1 MRISAAKSLVA
12 VLALAL
18 PLGLALA
25 ESPPDKKDTPN
36 KKPGGGALNLST
48 AQKLAAQAY
57 DKLDAAEQAGEY
69 DSAGHAAK
77 AKALLKQVNEELKLA
92 WEKVPDKKKN
102 TR

>member
-1 MRISAAKSLVA
+1 MRISVVA

-25 ESPPDKKDTPN
+25 ESPDTRKDTP
-36 KKPGGGALNLST
+36 KKTPPTMNLST
-48 AQKLAAQAY
+48 AQKLASQAY
-57 DKLDAAEQAGEY
+57 DKLEAAEQAGEY

-77 AKALLKQVNEELKLA
+77 AKALLKQVNEELKLS
-92 WEKVPDKKKN
+92 WERVPDKKKN